1 MRITEHYIIIG
12 QASFLNDHASTM
24 QTVLSNVI
32 GEVRPLGTAYIF
44 LPLEALLCSF
54 PVEGGS
60 LLHGCGVLQRFL
72 QACACSYFE
81 QDDCEPDR
89 VIVLYLSALARV
101 FLANP
106 AMLKG
111 NLLPVTL
118 PSAVFGEEEFLSLY
132 LLKWQVGGNGAHGL
146 LFQKLWALFLL
157 SLYPPCQLASCSSII
172 LGRSNSNDIFKML
185 LYVLKNVHPDGTNV
199 LSYEIGWDEEDD
211 TADVGSF
218 DLYEVL
224 HQNQRLQDVVVTT
237 SFNEAVRTKMNGLAN
252 ELGERYQEFMST
264 IGSDTLQQLEVALR

>member
-12 QASFLNDHASTM
+12 RASFLNDHAVTI

-32 GEVRPLGTAYIF
+32 GEVRPMGTAYIF
-44 LPLEALLCSF
+44 LPIEALLCTF

-60 LLHGCGVLQRFL
+60 LLHGCGVLQRCL
-72 QACACSYFE
+72 EACACSYFE
-81 QDDCEPDR
+81 RDNCEPDR
-89 VIVLYLSALARV
+89 VVVLYLSALARI

-106 AMLKG
+106 AMLKE
-111 NLLPVTL
+111 NLLPATL
-118 PSAVFGEEEFLSLY
+118 PSGAAFGEEEFFSLY

-157 SLYPPCQLASCSSII
+157 SFYPPCQLASCSSII
-172 LGRSNSNDIFKML
+172 LGKSNDIFNMF
-185 LYVLKNVHPDGTNV
+185 LYVLKNVHPGTNV

-218 DLYEVL
+218 DLYEAL
-224 HQNQRLQDVVVTT
+224 HQNLRLQDVVVTT
-237 SFNEAVRTKMNGLAN
+237 SFKEAVRIKMNGLAN

-264 IGSDTLQQLEVALR
+264 IGSDILQQLELALG